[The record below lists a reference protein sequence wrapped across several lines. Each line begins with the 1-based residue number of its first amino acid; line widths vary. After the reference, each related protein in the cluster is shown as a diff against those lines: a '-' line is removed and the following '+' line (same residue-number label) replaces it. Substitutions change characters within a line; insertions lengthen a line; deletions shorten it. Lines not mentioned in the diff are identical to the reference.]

1 MSIMYPESYFSADD
15 IKNPLK
21 LFYKNYYY
29 YFGINSQKIDRLFF
43 NKISIKDDQGWIFE
57 DIKESSLLSL
67 SRIQSDLNFAEIK
80 DGSISRFYE
89 FNLYMEKKSM
99 IIKRSFMKIQ
109 DVSAKVGGLIKLVM
123 SLFAIFNSAF
133 NFHSFKLEVFK
144 ELFMFPKKDLE
155 NPDFE
160 DKNQSR

>member
-1 MSIMYPESYFSADD
+1 MYPESYFSADD

-29 YFGINSQKIDRLFF
+29 YFNINTQKIDRLFF
-43 NKISIKDDQGWIFE
+43 NKISVKDDQGWIFE
-57 DIKESSLLSL
+57 EIKESSLISVN
-67 SRIQSDLNFAEIK
+67 RIQSDINFAEIK
-80 DGSISRFYE
+80 DGTISRFYE

-99 IIKRSFMKIQ
+99 IIKRSFIKIQ

-123 SLFAIFNSAF
+123 TLFAVFNSVF

-144 ELFMFPKKDLE
+144 ELFLFPQKDLE
-155 NPDFE
+155 DAELEN
-160 DKNQSR
+160 KKQSR

>member
-1 MSIMYPESYFSADD
+1 MYPESYFSADD
-15 IKNPLK
+15 LKNPLK

-29 YFGINSQKIDRLFF
+29 YFNINSQKIDRLFF

-57 DIKESSLLSL
+57 EIKESSLISVN
-67 SRIQSDLNFAEIK
+67 RIQSDLNFAQIK
-80 DGSISRFYE
+80 NGSISRFYE

-123 SLFAIFNSAF
+123 MLFAFFNSAF
-133 NFHSFKLEVFK
+133 NIYSFKLEVYR
-144 ELFMFPKKDLE
+144 ELFIFPQKDLE
-155 NPDFE
+155 DAE
-160 DKNQSR
+160 WRIKKTSM

>member
-1 MSIMYPESYFSADD
+1 MYPEFYFSADD
-15 IKNPLK
+15 LKNPLK

-29 YFGINSQKIDRLFF
+29 YFNINSQKIDRLFF

-57 DIKESSLLSL
+57 EIKESSLLSL

-80 DGSISRFYE
+80 NGSISRFYE
-89 FNLYMEKKSM
+89 FNIYMEKKSL

-123 SLFAIFNSAF
+123 MLFTVFNSAF
-133 NFHSFKLEVFK
+133 NFHSFKLKVFK
-144 ELFMFPKKDLE
+144 ELFLFPLKDLE
-155 NPDFE
+155 DA
-160 DKNQSR
+160 DLKNKKKSL